1 MCQREGIEGCNGSLG
16 SCYVQQKKNSSAVKR
31 NDNGNEG

>member
-1 MCQREGIEGCNGSLG
+1 MFQREGIEGCNGSFG
-16 SCYVQQKKNSSAVKR
+16 SHRTAKEKQFYVKR